1 MLSLK
6 PQEAVVL
13 LMQLIIFKDV
23 FVISSFFITLRL
35 RERDEEGGETSVPK
49 LAKLEKRSSPVSKCI
64 ESTASSVWNSE
75 EQHQKE
81 NNIQLTKESNELGSD
96 KTDTKITRSE
106 NPAPKKRKELDDL
119 PENTETLEIVF
130 ESRDLDWKKQTANQD
145 QESQGNIRK
154 KRCLEAKGSR
164 IEEVNAKQKENN
176 ETLVSYVLL
185 RCLVS
190 KFTNVFEGCSSFF
203 KNEESCSY
211 IAVLHLFKCLGFFC
225 LCSLFFHSIVSL

>member
-1 MLSLK
+1 M
-6 PQEAVVL
+6 
-13 LMQLIIFKDV
+13 
-23 FVISSFFITLRL
+23 
-35 RERDEEGGETSVPK
+35 
-49 LAKLEKRSSPVSKCI
+49 
-64 ESTASSVWNSE
+64 WNNEE

-81 NNIQLTKESNELGSD
+81 NNIQLTRESNDLASD
-96 KTDTKITRSE
+96 KTDTKITSSE

-119 PENTETLEIVF
+119 SENTETLEIVF

-164 IEEVNAKQKENN
+164 IQEVNAKQKEEN

-185 RCLVS
+185 MCLVS

-203 KNEESCSY
+203 
-211 IAVLHLFKCLGFFC
+211 
-225 LCSLFFHSIVSL
+225 

>member
-1 MLSLK
+1 M
-6 PQEAVVL
+6 
-13 LMQLIIFKDV
+13 
-23 FVISSFFITLRL
+23 
-35 RERDEEGGETSVPK
+35 
-49 LAKLEKRSSPVSKCI
+49 
-64 ESTASSVWNSE
+64 WNSE

-81 NNIQLTKESNELGSD
+81 NNIQLTKESNELGRD
-96 KTDTKITRSE
+96 KTDTKITCSE

-130 ESRDLDWKKQTANQD
+130 ESRDLDWKKKTANQD

-164 IEEVNAKQKENN
+164 IEEVNAKQKEDN

-185 RCLVS
+185 RRLVS

-203 KNEESCSY
+203 KDEESCSY
-211 IAVLHLFKCLGFFC
+211 IAVLNPFKCFFVC
-225 LCSLFFHSIVSL
+225 LCSFTALFLCELKTASILTFFLSLSLK